1 MSSIA
6 IEQKPGTT
14 SVLGKYL
21 TFALGPESFGISV
34 LRVREIIR
42 LTETTRVPQLPKHI
56 KGVINLRGRVI
67 PIADMRLRFELDN
80 VQDTERTCIIVV
92 QLTKPDGSD
101 GLMGLIVDAVEEV
114 VNIREGDVE
123 ERPHFGVATQ
133 SAFILGMAKIKDKVK
148 TLVDID
154 ELISAETLTLIDSKI
169 G

>member
-1 MSSIA
+1 MSSTA
-6 IEQKPGTT
+6 TEQKPDIA

-21 TFALGPESFGISV
+21 TFALGRESFGIPV

-42 LTETTRVPQLPKHI
+42 LMEMTRVPQLPKHI

-67 PIADMRLRFELDN
+67 PIADMRVRFELEN
-80 VQDTERTCIIVV
+80 IADTERTCIIVV
-92 QLTKPDGSD
+92 QITKPDGSD

-114 VNIREGDVE
+114 ANIRADDVE
-123 ERPHFGVATQ
+123 ERPHFGVTTN
-133 SAFILGMAKIKDKVK
+133 SKFILGMAKIKDKVK

-154 ELISAETLTLIDSKI
+154 ELISSETIRLIDRQI